1 MTILDHV
8 FASAQKFPDKPAIIH
23 QGQEI
28 TYSRLYPMMKECCPL
43 PIPLLGEGWDKTF
56 CLHTTGTT
64 GQAKDVLIGQQAV
77 IANSENLIKAQ
88 GFSSDTVFV
97 LAGALDHLGCWSKIF
112 PVLMCGGTLIVLD
125 GLKDMDA
132 FLSAF
137 DYPSSH
143 LATFLVPAAIRM
155 LLRFNAGRLARYADR
170 IEFLET
176 GAAAISQAD
185 MQQLCTILPN
195 TRLYNTY
202 ASTETGI
209 LCTYNFNDGEC
220 IPGCVG
226 RPMHHSRVF
235 ITPEGQIACQGP
247 MLMSGYRGDEASTCR
262 VLREDT
268 FYTADNG
275 RIDEHGRLHILG
287 RRDDVINVGGYK
299 VAPTDVEN
307 AALTFPSVADCIC
320 VPVEHP
326 ITGKAL
332 KLLVVP
338 AEGME
343 YSPKPLALFLKSCLQ
358 PYQVPLFYQQVERI
372 ERTPNGKLNRR
383 FYAGK

>member
-28 TYSRLYPMMKECCPL
+28 TYSRLYPMMKECRPL

-64 GQAKDVLIGQQAV
+64 GQAKDVLVSQQAV

-155 LLRFNAGRLARYADR
+155 LLRFNAGRLARNADS

-195 TRLYNTY
+195 TRL
-202 ASTETGI
+202 
-209 LCTYNFNDGEC
+209 
-220 IPGCVG
+220 
-226 RPMHHSRVF
+226 
-235 ITPEGQIACQGP
+235 
-247 MLMSGYRGDEASTCR
+247 
-262 VLREDT
+262 
-268 FYTADNG
+268 
-275 RIDEHGRLHILG
+275 
-287 RRDDVINVGGYK
+287 
-299 VAPTDVEN
+299 
-307 AALTFPSVADCIC
+307 
-320 VPVEHP
+320 
-326 ITGKAL
+326 
-332 KLLVVP
+332 
-338 AEGME
+338 
-343 YSPKPLALFLKSCLQ
+343 
-358 PYQVPLFYQQVERI
+358 
-372 ERTPNGKLNRR
+372 
-383 FYAGK
+383 